1 MSINRGVDNEN
12 VKHVH
17 SGILLNSN
25 IEYHLQNTEGPMKSD
40 KERLTSYD
48 ITYVWNI
55 IKIIQIDFLQ
65 NRSGNNSHKYSCQ
78 RFL

>member
-1 MSINRGVDNEN
+1 
-12 VKHVH
+12 
-17 SGILLNSN
+17 
-25 IEYHLQNTEGPMKSD
+25 MKPD

-65 NRSGNNSHKYSCQ
+65 NRSGLTDLKVKLVLPGGKHGGK
-78 RFL
+78 